1 MRLLYLACTRA
12 RSQLYIVAYPT
23 FSDQLSKK
31 LGVPMANL
39 IVQKYE
45 WCETNQEFKLNNDRS
60 YSEEEIERGE
70 WKVDFLIPYEQR
82 KILPI

>member
-1 MRLLYLACTRA
+1 MPLE
-12 RSQLYIVAYPT
+12 
-23 FSDQLSKK
+23 
-31 LGVPMANL
+31 NL

-70 WKVDFLIPYEQR
+70 NKFEQSFQSFDDKVFAVVG
-82 KILPI
+82 